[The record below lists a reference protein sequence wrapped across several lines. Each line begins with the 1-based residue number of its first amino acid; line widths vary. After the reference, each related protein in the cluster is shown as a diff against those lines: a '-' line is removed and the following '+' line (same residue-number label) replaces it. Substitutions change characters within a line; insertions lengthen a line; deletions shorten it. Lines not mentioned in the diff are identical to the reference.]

1 MAKAAHTLVSVLFGG
16 SAVGLWFLITAASSV
31 FARHLKNEQ
40 SLNELTLFCLHF
52 RNYLLL
58 IPLGAAVWTAF
69 VYRRP
74 SVSMES
80 AFLYF
85 LSAAIVTVGL
95 FLLAGITAIST
106 QVSAY

>member
-1 MAKAAHTLVSVLFGG
+1 MAKAAHILVSVLFSV
-16 SAVGLWFLITAASSV
+16 SAVGLWFLITAASSI
-31 FARHLKNEQ
+31 FAVHLKNEQ
-40 SLNELTLFCLHF
+40 SLSELTLLCLHF
-52 RNYLLL
+52 RDYLLV
-58 IPLGAAVWTAF
+58 IPLGAAVWTAL

-85 LSAAIVTVGL
+85 LCAAIVTVGL
-95 FLLAGITAIST
+95 FVLAGVSVILT